1 MAVKLCQEQPVH
13 LAAPVLEPSVLSLV
27 LQALPAHSV
36 LQAQVAVW
44 RLTRLAVWAE

>member
-27 LQALPAHSV
+27 LQA
-36 LQAQVAVW
+36 QVAVW